1 MRVVNA
7 PHRTAHRRHHAVA
20 RRASGNTHD
29 SRARG
34 SLRLRC
40 TVHDTL
46 QMSTIGTSVLATP
59 RTDRRP
65 IGGRCEL
72 PARYIAPRQMD
83 LPFGSFPRSVS
94 TTPPFRTSDCA
105 RRDESRPRRR
115 RPVAALLSRHCVLSR
130 DCRCGARP
138 VLSQARG
145 SGCMGMSALR
155 QGAVLASF
163 CSMNSVEIAI
173 SELDR
178 RDRYLSEP
186 LT

>member
-1 MRVVNA
+1 MT
-7 PHRTAHRRHHAVA
+7 PAHGDTHHTPYIYQSCKCTTPDRSPVTSGRHHAVA
-20 RRASGNTHD
+20 RRASGNTHTTAERED
-29 SRARG
+29 LCDCAAPCTK
-34 SLRLRC
+34 LCRC
-40 TVHDTL
+40 PL
-46 QMSTIGTSVLATP
+46 YG
-59 RTDRRP
+59 RP
-65 IGGRCEL
+65 IEPRPAQTVDRLAADDEL

-145 SGCMGMSALR
+145 
-155 QGAVLASF
+155 Q
-163 CSMNSVEIAI
+163 
-173 SELDR
+173 LDR
-178 RDRYLSEP
+178 RDRDLSEP